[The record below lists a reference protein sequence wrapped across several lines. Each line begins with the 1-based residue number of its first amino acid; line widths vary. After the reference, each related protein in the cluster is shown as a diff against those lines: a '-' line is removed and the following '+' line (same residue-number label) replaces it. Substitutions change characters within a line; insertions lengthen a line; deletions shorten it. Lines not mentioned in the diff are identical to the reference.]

1 MFEDSKSGEEMIRTH
16 TGRTRRLYGE
26 PPQTEAG
33 FVTAN
38 DDAASGI
45 HDSTFS
51 PVRDGKDGRLLAVD
65 DLENSRTEPRK
76 SKPKQS
82 GKSFLY

>member
-1 MFEDSKSGEEMIRTH
+1 MIRTH

-26 PPQTEAG
+26 PAQTEAS

-38 DDAASGI
+38 DDAASGG
-45 HDSTFS
+45 HDSMFN
-51 PVRDGKDGRLLAVD
+51 PARDRKDGRLLAVD
-65 DLENSRTEPRK
+65 DWDSSRTEPKK

-82 GKSFLY
+82 G